1 MVRHRFLVSAFVG
14 SNPTTPAEIKMLND
28 VFLSLNS
35 CEFAFGKRIIFDD
48 ISLSIHRD
56 DKTAIVG
63 KNGVGKSTLFNIISN
78 KKLKLILENCGL
90 ILKLI
95 LDI

>member
-1 MVRHRFLVSAFVG
+1 
-14 SNPTTPAEIKMLND
+14 MLND

-63 KNGVGKSTLFNIISN
+63 KNGVGKSTLFNIIPI
-78 KKLKLILENCGL
+78 KLKLILENYGL